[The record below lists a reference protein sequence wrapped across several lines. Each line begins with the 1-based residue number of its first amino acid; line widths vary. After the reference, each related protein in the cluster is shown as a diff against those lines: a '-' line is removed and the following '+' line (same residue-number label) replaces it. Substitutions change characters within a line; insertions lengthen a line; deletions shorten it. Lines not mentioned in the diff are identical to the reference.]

1 LSEDCTNDKSEKEV
15 EKMKSLLKKSV
26 IGLFVFMMLA
36 STAAF
41 AQESIKLGMPNV
53 MSGGGAPY
61 AVPMVQGANVA
72 VEEINK
78 KGGVLGRPLQL
89 IVRDDKGKSEL
100 ASREAEELITKD
112 NVHFLTGTIFSSC
125 ALAISAVA
133 KKHKVLFI
141 DCGCRAT
148 KLTEEEG
155 HRYVASI
162 SVETAYEGRAIAA
175 FDKDTPNKTYWIIG
189 PDYAY
194 GREAADYFKKAIKQ
208 IKPNSKILG
217 ETWVKM
223 EETEFTAAIGAIVRA
238 KPDMVVSTLVT
249 TPFQAFAKQAQP
261 YGIFKKPVSAIP
273 IVGHTELL
281 RPLGKEYPEGVLC
294 SSKYIEGFL
303 NTPAANSFEKLY
315 LKSTGDKFVPAFAA
329 DGYVLMLVFKA
340 VIEKA
345 GKVETE
351 AVIDALEGLTLD
363 TPKGKLTMR
372 ACDHKCNIGEWW
384 GITKQDKKLGYA
396 VLTKVKYIP
405 ADDLIHT
412 CDEVMES
419 RKK

>member
-1 LSEDCTNDKSEKEV
+1 LSEDCINDKSEKEV
-15 EKMKSLLKKSV
+15 EKMKSLLKKSL

-41 AQESIKLGMPNV
+41 AQEPIKLGMPNV